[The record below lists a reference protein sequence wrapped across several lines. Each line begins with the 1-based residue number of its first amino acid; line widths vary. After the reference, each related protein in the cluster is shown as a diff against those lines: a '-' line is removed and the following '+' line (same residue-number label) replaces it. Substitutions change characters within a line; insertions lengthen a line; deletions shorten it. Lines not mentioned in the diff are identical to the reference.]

1 MGGSPTLRKIVL
13 LDYLAVLTI
22 TEKNAMKRKVTLTGI
37 TPSGTPHLGNYLG
50 AIRPSIAKTRT
61 DPNSEFFYFLADYHS
76 LIKSTDFDKIKLSSI
91 QIAASWLAAG
101 LDPERVY
108 LYRQSDLLETVE
120 LNWVFSCVAPKGL
133 LNRAHAYKSIR
144 DDNIANER
152 EEDLNV
158 SMGLFCY
165 PVLMAADILI
175 FDADIVPVGM
185 DQIQHIEIARDIAG
199 SFNHRYG
206 ETFVL
211 PEGDTAEGKLLTG
224 LDGRKMSKSYHN
236 TIELYC
242 PEKQLRKSIMKIMTN
257 SQLPGE
263 PKNPDDSILFEYF
276 SAFGSTEEIAE
287 MREMFVNGIGWGD
300 AKEKLFQ
307 LINREMKEER
317 EKYDYYLAHPGLI
330 EDILQAGAA
339 KVRPK
344 AHAKLADVR
353 YKVGIRSFK

>member
-1 MGGSPTLRKIVL
+1 MTR
-13 LDYLAVLTI
+13 D
-22 TEKNAMKRKVTLTGI
+22 NKRKVTLTGI

-50 AIRPSIAKTRT
+50 AIRPAIQKSKE
-61 DPNSEFFYFLADYHS
+61 DSNSDFYYFLADYHS
-76 LIKSTDFDKIKLSSI
+76 LIKSQDFDKIKQSSI
-91 QIAASWLAAG
+91 EVAASWLAAG
-101 LDPERVY
+101 LDPERVQI
-108 LYRQSDLLETVE
+108 YRQSDLIETVE
-120 LNWVFSCVAPKGL
+120 LNWILSCVAAKGL
-133 LNRAHAYKSIR
+133 LNRAHAYKAIK

-152 EEDLNV
+152 EEDLGV

-165 PVLMAADILI
+165 PVLMTADILL
-175 FDADIVPVGM
+175 FNANLVPVGA
-185 DQIQHIEIARDIAG
+185 DQVQHIEIARDIAG

-211 PEGDTAEGKLLTG
+211 PEADTTEGKLLTG

-236 TIELYC
+236 TIQLYC
-242 PEKQLRKSIMKIMTN
+242 PEKQLKKDIMKIKTN

-276 SAFGSTEEIAE
+276 SAFGKAEEIAE
-287 MREMFVNGIGWGD
+287 MREAFIGGIGWGD

-307 LINREMKEER
+307 LINREMKDER
-317 EKYDYYLAHPGLI
+317 EKYDYYLANPALI

-339 KVRPK
+339 KVKPK
-344 AHAKLADVR
+344 AQALLADVR